1 MRGCSNQ
8 VHGRGLNAW
17 KSKPPGLL
25 YGMVRE
31 NVTSSLCLCLAGRR
45 GHMNGTHSYAP
56 MNANDSVIAPAQCQR
71 LSHCSALVASAQRIT
86 SANGKCHLVNVD
98 DVAQPLVLILSRVHG
113 IGDVPLKIH
122 TEDVNTTQ
130 RRAKPRTD

>member
-1 MRGCSNQ
+1 
-8 VHGRGLNAW
+8 
-17 KSKPPGLL
+17 
-25 YGMVRE
+25 
-31 NVTSSLCLCLAGRR
+31 
-45 GHMNGTHSYAP
+45 MNGTHSYAP
-56 MNANDSVIAPAQCQR
+56 NANDSVIAPA
-71 LSHCSALVASAQRIT
+71 HALVASAQRIT

-98 DVAQPLVLILSRVHG
+98 DVAQPLIQILCRVDG